1 MKAINTSNGVMLIP
15 ESGKYLKREGQAR
28 IVRTVIVPTALASQ
42 YREATAEEV
51 SAWQQH
57 VQQVKEEYSHG
68 TKED

>member
-1 MKAINTSNGVMLIP
+1 MKAIRTYNGVMLIP
-15 ESGKYLKREGQAR
+15 DNGKYLKREGQSR
-28 IVRTVIVPTALASQ
+28 VVRTVIVPTALASQ

>member
-28 IVRTVIVPTALASQ
+28 IVRTVIVPASLVEQ
-42 YREATAEEV
+42 YRDATAEEV
-51 SAWQQH
+51 SAWRQH